1 MIGGYRIQQPFLVLR
16 INQHAGFIQQLR
28 QFMHGRVINADKNNR
43 INILI
48 VGLFLK
54 DLDVRT
60 LLIQSAV
67 TQIDIMRRYRL
78 GNAACHFEVK
88 CITTGGK
95 GAQRGENS
103 NAVDQQPPAGQRI
116 QNPQPA
122 RATDNR
128 LTCFI
133 AGV

>member
-1 MIGGYRIQQPFLVLR
+1 
-16 INQHAGFIQQLR
+16 
-28 QFMHGRVINADKNNR
+28 MHGRVINADKNNR

-88 CITTGGK
+88 CIATGGK

-103 NAVDQQPPAGQRI
+103 NAVDQQPPAGQRV
-116 QNPQPA
+116 QNPSL
-122 RATDNR
+122 RAQ
-128 LTCFI
+128 LTI
-133 AGV
+133 ASRALSLVYDFPLSTLDTVLTE